1 MTIKEELIDY
11 ANRCLAGEEISGK
24 KHKWACIRFLQDCKK
39 EDAKNVQA
47 NVWPYHWDEEEAS
60 KIVDWFAMLRHSKG
74 DLAGQPI
81 RLTDWQ
87 KFNLCQ
93 LYGWREDLTSY
104 KRFKQ
109 SFIEVGRK
117 NAKSQME
124 AGVALYEIS
133 VMATRNEENYEY
145 YTAGT
150 KRDQSKIILN
160 EAKLMLNKSPLKPL
174 FKITRDA
181 VIHRKTGSFIKALS
195 KEDGQNGDGTNPA
208 GLILDEYHQHKT
220 TEFYDL
226 GLGANTKEPLL
237 MIITTAGMDLT
248 YPCYVQEYQYC
259 SKILDPDVDVENE
272 EYLVDICEVD
282 PEDYKDDIR
291 NLEDEN
297 IWKKANPIRMSY
309 KNGADKIRTAWRV
322 AKEIP
327 EKMTAFLTKMLN
339 IWVQA
344 KENGYMDMAKWK
356 ACQVDKIPIDTHGM
370 SVYVGFDMSAKID
383 LTSVTFVI
391 PFLSGEFDQ
400 TGKEIVKYI
409 LYSHSFIPNR
419 EKLAER
425 KAKDKVDYDAWERMG
440 FITVTDTPI
449 VDQNAVMQYVR
460 DTCAENDWNIECLCF
475 DPANASKLMMDLSNE
490 GYIVEEVFQSH
501 KHLNEATQGFR
512 EQVYC
517 GNILYEY
524 NPVLN
529 FAMSNAV
536 IKTNQGLIKIDKD
549 ATTKRIDPVDSTLC
563 GFKLAMYHEFGS
575 SYQEGIDR
583 FLESDW

>member
-1 MTIKEELIDY
+1 MGRS
-11 ANRCLAGEEISGK
+11 NGP
-24 KHKWACIRFLQDCKK
+24 H
-39 EDAKNVQA
+39 
-47 NVWPYHWDEEEAS
+47 
-60 KIVDWFAMLRHSKG
+60 
-74 DLAGQPI
+74 
-81 RLTDWQ
+81 
-87 KFNLCQ
+87 
-93 LYGWREDLTSY
+93 
-104 KRFKQ
+104 
-109 SFIEVGRK
+109 VGRADK
-117 NAKSQME
+117 MFPSVVNDGMPKGSSQ
-124 AGVALYEIS
+124 S
-133 VMATRNEENYEY
+133 
-145 YTAGT
+145 
-150 KRDQSKIILN
+150 D
-160 EAKLMLNKSPLKPL
+160 
-174 FKITRDA
+174 
-181 VIHRKTGSFIKALS
+181 LS
-195 KEDGQNGDGTNPA
+195 DYIA
-208 GLILDEYHQHKT
+208 ILDEQIELLKKERLNKVQQYRKIESQIRKMYSEDERKVLRLRYIKGLKWDDVA
-220 TEFYDL
+220 TE
-226 GLGANTKEPLL
+226 
-237 MIITTAGMDLT
+237 
-248 YPCYVQEYQYC
+248 
-259 SKILDPDVDVENE
+259 
-272 EYLVDICEVD
+272 
-282 PEDYKDDIR
+282 IR

-449 VDQNAVMQYVR
+449 VDQNAVMQYVL